1 MKISL
6 EDILLVFVGGGV
18 GAVSRWIISG
28 YIQERSSHSIFPWGT
43 LAVNV
48 IGSFILGFVMGAFII
63 HGVFSY
69 SQRLFLA
76 TGFAG
81 ALTTFST
88 FMYESMRL
96 MARSSVDAFGNLLT
110 SIILGLVAVYA
121 GYVVAGLVYG

>member
-1 MKISL
+1 MRASIVDL
-6 EDILLVFVGGGV
+6 FLVFIGGGL
-18 GAVSRWIISG
+18 GAISRWIISG
-28 YIQERSSHSIFPWGT
+28 YVQGRMGSFQFPWGT
-43 LAVNV
+43 LAVNI
-48 IGSFILGFVMGAFII
+48 IGSFVLGFVMGAYIV

-96 MARSSVDAFGNLLT
+96 MARSPVDAFGNVLI
-110 SIILGLVAVYA
+110 SIILGLVVVYA
-121 GYVVAGLVYG
+121 GYVVAGLVYR